1 MEMNF
6 NLLDETPT
14 ELMQEIK
21 SDNIPTEQITGNTD
35 TGLNDFNNNN
45 YQQNN
50 FGNGAQEQQ
59 NQSQNLNAGSL
70 ITPEI
75 AVSIIDTIIPVLFVL
90 IFKRFHNKNINKK
103 SVSLTNSEKDTIKPV
118 LQNYLNSINF
128 SVEKPIDAL
137 IITFGFIYGMKYIEI
152 QNDTPTGNF
161 KTSTPPSNIGEPT
174 ARGTIK
180 IDGRGRPKGT
190 TKKQPKQII

>member
-1 MEMNF
+1 M
-6 NLLDETPT
+6 LL
-14 ELMQEIK
+14 
-21 SDNIPTEQITGNTD
+21 
-35 TGLNDFNNNN
+35 
-45 YQQNN
+45 
-50 FGNGAQEQQ
+50 
-59 NQSQNLNAGSL
+59 
-70 ITPEI
+70 
-75 AVSIIDTIIPVLFVL
+75 
-90 IFKRFHNKNINKK
+90 FKRFHNKTINKK

-152 QNDTPTGNF
+152 QNDTPTGTF
-161 KTSTPPSNIGEPT
+161 KTSTPPANIGEPT
-174 ARGTIK
+174 AKGTIK

>member
-21 SDNIPTEQITGNTD
+21 SDNIPTESMTGNTD

-45 YQQNN
+45 FQQNN

-75 AVSIIDTIIPVLFVL
+75 AVSILDTIIPVLFVL
-90 IFKRFHNKNINKK
+90 LFKRFHNKTINKK
-103 SVSLTNSEKDTIKPV
+103 SVSLTNSEKETIKPV
-118 LQNYLNSINF
+118 LQNY
-128 SVEKPIDAL
+128 
-137 IITFGFIYGMKYIEI
+137 
-152 QNDTPTGNF
+152 
-161 KTSTPPSNIGEPT
+161 
-174 ARGTIK
+174 
-180 IDGRGRPKGT
+180 
-190 TKKQPKQII
+190 